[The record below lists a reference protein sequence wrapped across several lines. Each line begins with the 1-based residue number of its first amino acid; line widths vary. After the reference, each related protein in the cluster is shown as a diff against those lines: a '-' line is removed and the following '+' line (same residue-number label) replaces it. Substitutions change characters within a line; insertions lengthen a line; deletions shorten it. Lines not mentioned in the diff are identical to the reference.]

1 MEVNSTGGNVSCENY
16 SNSATVS
23 VNTVSGETN
32 YTFNNGGF
40 VASLNTVS
48 GHFYSNVECTTN
60 NKTYTYA
67 EPNHNIEVNSTSG
80 GLSVY
85 KK

>member
-1 MEVNSTGGNVSCENY
+1 MVNNSTGGNVNCENDS
-16 SNSATVS
+16 SNAAVSA
-23 VNTVSGETN
+23 NTVSGETN

-48 GHFYSNVECTTN
+48 GHFYSNVEYTTN
-60 NKTYTYA
+60 NNTYTYA

-80 GLSVY
+80 GLSIY

>member
-1 MEVNSTGGNVSCENY
+1 MVNNSTGGNVNCEND
-16 SNSATVS
+16 SNNATVS

-48 GHFYSNVECTTN
+48 GYFYSNVEYTTN
-60 NKTYTYA
+60 NNKYTYA

>member
-1 MEVNSTGGNVSCENY
+1 MVNNSTGGNVNCENDS
-16 SNSATVS
+16 SNATVS

-40 VASLNTVS
+40 VASLNTIS
-48 GHFYSNVECTTN
+48 GHFYSNVEYTTN
-60 NKTYTYA
+60 NNKYTYA